1 MFRPLCDQFPKL
13 LASLLS
19 YGRDF
24 GKCFLLGASPTMPPS
39 SITNTQTEFQ
49 SGKKQLQTC
58 HPYFCMVLLHFY
70 LLLKPL
76 LIPKLLLSP
85 AASVFQCP
93 PVPGSANSCPAPE
106 LFERE
111 RNQASELFLHP
122 KQPLHGYKAGE
133 SPRKLLGGWRK
144 ERRDQDHCSKAV
156 LRGRA
161 EGVRGCCWV
170 DPLGWFWGLALLH
183 GCAFNLFQ
191 RCLEPYK
198 SACIVRKRF
207 SSQWILNSE
216 CNQNGENVLI

>member
-1 MFRPLCDQFPKL
+1 
-13 LASLLS
+13 
-19 YGRDF
+19 
-24 GKCFLLGASPTMPPS
+24 MPPS
-39 SITNTQTEFQ
+39 SITNTQTVNFKV
-49 SGKKQLQTC
+49 GKKQLQTC
-58 HPYFCMVLLHFY
+58 LDYFCMVLLHFD

-76 LIPKLLLSP
+76 SMPKLLLSP
-85 AASVFQCP
+85 AAPVFQYS

-111 RNQASELFLHP
+111 GNQASELFLHP
-122 KQPLHGYKAGE
+122 KQPLHGSGAGE

-144 ERRDQDHCSKAV
+144 QRQDQDQHSEAV

-170 DPLGWFWGLALLH
+170 DLLGWFWGLALLH

-191 RCLEPYK
+191 RCLEPCK
-198 SACIVRKRF
+198 SAYIVRKRF

-216 CNQNGENVLI
+216 CNQNGENVWI